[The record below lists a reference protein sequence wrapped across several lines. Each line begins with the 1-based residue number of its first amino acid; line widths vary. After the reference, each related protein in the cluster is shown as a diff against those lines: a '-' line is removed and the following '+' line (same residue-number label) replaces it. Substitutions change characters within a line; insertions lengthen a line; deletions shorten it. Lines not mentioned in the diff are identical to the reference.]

1 MYCWK
6 CGKELSEGS
15 KFCSHCGAELSA
27 AVPEGAF
34 QKSPEAKRTDYRA
47 FIVIGVIVLLILM
60 AVTIV
65 IGMVSSA
72 EKAVPVPTPTAAV
85 ETATPTPTET
95 PVPAPTATP
104 RPKFVSPEQYA
115 MENGLVWPGDEPADY
130 ELDYNSFME
139 QYSDDSSLYSII
151 GDTVSAWNENKPR
164 NTNYND
170 LVRCYRNTY
179 MAARADGQS
188 DLEAHALA
196 LEETG
201 IDKYILGEEEYTQFI
216 YDSVIEAG
224 VSDYDASRFA
234 EQESMTWDTAWD
246 AYKYSRDIG
255 RNHERAI
262 DSVKSRFNSDFSSRY
277 TRVAEYERQGLSPN
291 AIEEELFACLQF
303 WYESDGN
310 LETVA
315 PEGILAEDRLEEFRA
330 YQNAVHSSAGSGMS
344 WEDAIASANA
354 QYDTGVS
361 SVPIQPENG
370 KIFKMPSHKGD
381 CPFSVSTDTAYSYY
395 VYLEYQDAPLN
406 SYDKRTSKGSSHLP
420 QDDVAFFVRPGAT
433 VEIDVPVGVYKLY
446 YATGETWYGVTELF
460 GENTVYSSSDEL
472 LEFYTDSTTAYG
484 NTLELWAQYG
494 GNFETVLI
502 AENEFPS

>member
-1 MYCWK
+1 
-6 CGKELSEGS
+6 
-15 KFCSHCGAELSA
+15 
-27 AVPEGAF
+27 
-34 QKSPEAKRTDYRA
+34 
-47 FIVIGVIVLLILM
+47 
-60 AVTIV
+60 
-65 IGMVSSA
+65 
-72 EKAVPVPTPTAAV
+72 
-85 ETATPTPTET
+85 
-95 PVPAPTATP
+95 
-104 RPKFVSPEQYA
+104 
-115 MENGLVWPGDEPADY
+115 
-130 ELDYNSFME
+130 
-139 QYSDDSSLYSII
+139 
-151 GDTVSAWNENKPR
+151 
-164 NTNYND
+164 
-170 LVRCYRNTY
+170 
-179 MAARADGQS
+179 
-188 DLEAHALA
+188 
-196 LEETG
+196 
-201 IDKYILGEEEYTQFI
+201 
-216 YDSVIEAG
+216 
-224 VSDYDASRFA
+224 
-234 EQESMTWDTAWD
+234 
-246 AYKYSRDIG
+246 
-255 RNHERAI
+255 
-262 DSVKSRFNSDFSSRY
+262 
-277 TRVAEYERQGLSPN
+277 
-291 AIEEELFACLQF
+291 
-303 WYESDGN
+303 
-310 LETVA
+310 
-315 PEGILAEDRLEEFRA
+315 
-330 YQNAVHSSAGSGMS
+330 MS